1 MKIFTAQTNYNL
13 PTCDYNLIW
22 AILALLGTG
31 LVMVYSSSIALA
43 AASSALDH
51 QSHYYLLRQ
60 AVFMLIGFFA
70 GYICFLI
77 PVYFWQKIA
86 PTLFIIGVILLII
99 VLIPGVGKE
108 AGGSQRWIPLG
119 IINFQPSELVKL
131 FTVMYV
137 SDYVLRKSKQI
148 RTIIKGFLPILAVIV
163 LTAYLLLQ
171 QPDFGASA
179 VIVGTALG
187 ILFLGGLTYKIF
199 ISLIFLAPPIIYYL
213 ITSAAY
219 RLVRLQVFLDPYA
232 DRYHSG
238 WQLTNSLQ
246 ALGRGEIFGSGLGA
260 SIAKLHYLPEPHTDH
275 IVAVIGEEFG
285 LFGVTIIIMLFGY
298 LVVRMFGI
306 AKESIQNKK
315 HFSSLI
321 AQGVAIWFAIQGIIN
336 IGSAIGFIPP
346 KGITLPFVSYGG
358 TGMLVNMVAIA
369 IILRIDHDNRKNMRG
384 QSYKI

>member
-60 AVFMLIGFFA
+60 AVFMLIGFFS

-148 RTIIKGFLPILAVIV
+148 
-163 LTAYLLLQ
+163 
-171 QPDFGASA
+171 
-179 VIVGTALG
+179 
-187 ILFLGGLTYKIF
+187 
-199 ISLIFLAPPIIYYL
+199 
-213 ITSAAY
+213 
-219 RLVRLQVFLDPYA
+219 
-232 DRYHSG
+232 
-238 WQLTNSLQ
+238 
-246 ALGRGEIFGSGLGA
+246 
-260 SIAKLHYLPEPHTDH
+260 LH
-275 IVAVIGEEFG
+275 
-285 LFGVTIIIMLFGY
+285 
-298 LVVRMFGI
+298 
-306 AKESIQNKK
+306 N
-315 HFSSLI
+315 
-321 AQGVAIWFAIQGIIN
+321 IW
-336 IGSAIGFIPP
+336 
-346 KGITLPFVSYGG
+346 
-358 TGMLVNMVAIA
+358 
-369 IILRIDHDNRKNMRG
+369 
-384 QSYKI
+384 